1 MLKDEQN
8 CSYNDGGDA
17 KPPKIWSDFSF
28 LQYNGLSLNLKLPF
42 IMDNRKLKISMGGY
56 ILSMRKVKLGSFTIV
71 PLNNPPTVPV

>member
-42 IMDNRKLKISMGGY
+42 ITDNRKLKISIGGVHTFHEEGKIREY
-56 ILSMRKVKLGSFTIV
+56 YHSLIK
-71 PLNNPPTVPV
+71 